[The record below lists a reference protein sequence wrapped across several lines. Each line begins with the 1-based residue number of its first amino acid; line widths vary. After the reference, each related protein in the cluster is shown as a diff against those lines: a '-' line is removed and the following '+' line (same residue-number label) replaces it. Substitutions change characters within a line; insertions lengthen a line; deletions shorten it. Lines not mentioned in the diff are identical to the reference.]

1 MSLALP
7 PSTLPSKPD
16 VLALPRGLCLLRF
29 YRPARGDWSAHR
41 FYGPLPEMRF
51 DHHQPPCSVDSS
63 RSVWYASTSL
73 RGAVAETFG
82 RGGIVDPASC
92 IRLVKAEVRGA
103 LRVLNLIGVPA
114 RAMGLTQEIAT
125 PTDYAT
131 SQAWAR
137 AFYDQYPTIQ
147 GIRWRGRQIGSVC
160 IVLNDRAAMVG
171 LSPDLDSDLADPRI
185 WPRVARA
192 VRDCGF
198 TVI

>member
-7 PSTLPSKPD
+7 PSTLPSKPA
-16 VLALPRGLCLLRF
+16 VLTLPQGLRLLRF
-29 YRPARGDWSAHR
+29 YRPARGNWSAHR

-51 DHHQPPCSVDSS
+51 DHHEPPCSVDPT

-82 RGGIVDPASC
+82 RGGIVDPASG
-92 IRLVKAEVRGA
+92 IRLVKVEVGGE
-103 LRVLNLIGVPA
+103 LRVLNLIGVSA

-125 PTDYAT
+125 TTDYAA

-160 IVLNDRAAMVG
+160 VVLNDRAAMDA
-171 LSPDLDSDLADPRI
+171 LSPELDSDLTDPRI
-185 WPRVARA
+185 WPRVVRA